1 MTGSELLK
9 AVRNGF
15 VHARRTSQARRF
27 GSDAGSSGEVG
38 TSSGNRRA
46 PSLYESSG
54 KGASEAPMMS
64 SGRSVTA

>member
-1 MTGSELLK
+1 MTGSESLK
-9 AVRNGF
+9 AVRNGS
-15 VHARRTSQARRF
+15 VDTRNVSQARLLA
-27 GSDAGSSGEVG
+27 GAAGSSGEVG
-38 TSSGNRRA
+38 TRSANRRA